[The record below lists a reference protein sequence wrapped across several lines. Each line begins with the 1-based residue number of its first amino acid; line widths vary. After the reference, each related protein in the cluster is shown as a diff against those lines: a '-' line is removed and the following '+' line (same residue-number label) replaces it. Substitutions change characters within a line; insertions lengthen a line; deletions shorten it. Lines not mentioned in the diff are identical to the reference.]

1 MTYDYDLIVIGA
13 GSGGVRAA
21 RLAAA
26 KGKQVA
32 VIEGRALGGTCV
44 NVGCVPK
51 KLFVYAAQFSQLF
64 AQSRGYG
71 WQLGEPGFDWPTLRD
86 NKTAEIE
93 RLNGI
98 YLRLLETSGAEVVRG
113 WASVAAPHQV
123 RVALCTGGERLL
135 SGATILLATGGEPF
149 IPALPGAELAVSSNE
164 MFYLDQLP
172 ERAVVVGGGYIAV
185 EFAGILN
192 GLGVATTLIYR
203 GPRLLKAFD
212 AELAERLAAELR
224 DSGIALH
231 LNSDV
236 VAIHGQQG
244 RPQSVE
250 LASGNRIATDLVLY
264 ATGRRAAT
272 AGLGLEN
279 TGVVLRDNGSVVVDE
294 RFATA
299 EPSIYAIGD
308 LIDRLQLTPVAIR
321 EAVALVDHLYGD
333 GSAVLS
339 YADIPTAI
347 FSQPEIATVG
357 PSEEQAREQFAEL
370 DVYVTEFKPMLA
382 TLAGVGGKIVMKLL
396 VDASCDRVVAAHM
409 LGEHAAE
416 TIQGLAIAIKAG
428 ASKAHFDATV
438 GIHPSAA
445 EEWVTLRQVS
455 RRYRGGQLQG

>member
-1 MTYDYDLIVIGA
+1 MNDYDLIVVGA

-21 RLAAA
+21 RLAAGH
-26 KGKQVA
+26 GKKVA

-51 KLFVYAAQFSQLF
+51 KLFVYASQFSEQF
-64 AQSRGYG
+64 ATSAGYG
-71 WQLGEPGFDWPTLRD
+71 WSVGQPSFDWPTLRD

-98 YLRLLETSGAEVVRG
+98 YQRLLDNAGADVVRG
-113 WASVAAPHQV
+113 WATLAGPHQV
-123 RVALCTGGERLL
+123 NVALADGGQRQL
-135 SGATILLATGGEPF
+135 SADKILLATGGQPF
-149 IPALPGAELAVSSNE
+149 MPAVPGAELAVSSDQ
-164 MFYLDQLP
+164 MFYLEQLP

-192 GLGVATTLIYR
+192 GLGVATTLVYR
-203 GPRLLKAFD
+203 GPTLLKAFD
-212 AELAERLAAELR
+212 HELGERLTDELTAA
-224 DSGIALH
+224 GIDVR

-236 VAIHGQQG
+236 VAIHGSGQ
-244 RPQSVE
+244 PTAAE
-250 LASGNRIATDLVLY
+250 LASGEQLPCGLVLY

-272 AGLGLEN
+272 AGLGLEQ
-279 TGVVLRDNGSVVVDE
+279 TGAVLRDNGSLVVDE

-299 EPSIYAIGD
+299 EPSIHAIGD
-308 LIDRLQLTPVAIR
+308 MIDRLQLTPVAIR
-321 EAVALVDHLYGD
+321 EAVALIDQLYGS
-333 GSAVLS
+333 GSAAFS
-339 YADIPTAI
+339 YADIPTAV
-347 FSQPEIATVG
+347 FSQPELATVG
-357 PSEEQAREQFAEL
+357 SAEQVAVAEYPQL

-382 TLAGVGGKIVMKLL
+382 TLGGGHGKIVMKLL
-396 VDASCDRVVAAHM
+396 VDASSDRVVAAHM

-445 EEWVTLRQVS
+445 EEWVTLRQVT
-455 RRYRGGQLQG
+455 RRYRDGVLAN